1 MIPADPEIE
10 ASWAETLVS
19 VAGIYV
25 VSTAQQQLA
34 GAKLNVGQRPL
45 GFHCRGGD
53 CVQLGC
59 CRKGR
64 LETAERAAVLAGRV
78 TRNIHEPS

>member
-45 GFHCRGGD
+45 GFHCRGGI
-53 CVQLGC
+53 
-59 CRKGR
+59 
-64 LETAERAAVLAGRV
+64 AF
-78 TRNIHEPS
+78 S